1 MIPVEPDWWKTCFN
15 EIYLITDARS
25 VCDQELTGK
34 EVSFLE
40 EVLELK
46 PSDRIL
52 DLCGGHGRHSLE
64 LGRRGYRNL
73 TVLDYSLFL
82 IKHGK
87 DTASREGIKIEF
99 CQSDARSTGLRDSH
113 YNIIIVMG
121 NSFGYCIDEE
131 DNQRILQEIRRL
143 LRKGGKAL
151 LELTD
156 QAFLLDNFRSF
167 SQHQASEDI
176 VVRRSR
182 ELDSEMVRARETVIS
197 KKRGIIRDGTYCERL
212 YCPDKIRALLAD
224 TGLRDIKVRRNFT
237 LQEEEEDYGFMN
249 SRMIVTAR
257 K

>member
-1 MIPVEPDWWKTCFN
+1 MIQVDPDWWKTCFN
-15 EIYLITDARS
+15 EIYLITDSRS

-40 EVLELK
+40 EVSELK

-52 DLCGGHGRHSLE
+52 DLCGGQGRHSLE

-73 TVLDYSLFL
+73 TVLDYSRFL
-82 IKHGK
+82 IELGK
-87 DTASREGIKIEF
+87 ETAAREGLKIVF
-99 CQSDARSTGLRDSH
+99 CQGDARYAGLKGSH
-113 YNIIIVMG
+113 YNIVIVMG

-131 DNQRILQEIRRL
+131 DNQLILQEIRRL
-143 LRKGGKAL
+143 LKKGGKVL

-156 QAFLLDNFRSF
+156 REFLLNNFRPS

-176 VVRRSR
+176 TVRRLR
-182 ELDSEMVRARETVIS
+182 ELDSEIVRARETVIS
-197 KKRGIIRDGTYCERL
+197 KEKGIIRDGTYCERL
-212 YCPDKIRALLAD
+212 YYPDKISALLAS
-224 TGLRDIKVRRNFT
+224 TGLRDIEVKKNFT
-237 LQEEEEDYGFMN
+237 LQEKNGDYGFMN